1 MKTYIVLYRDG
12 VMSFWLRH
20 MDKSNFQE
28 GAKLFSVEDGVPISI
43 LPEWASIGFKE
54 CEKIKEEVW

>member
-12 VMSFWLRH
+12 TMSFWSQR

-28 GAKLFSVEDGVPISI
+28 GAKLFSIESDVSISI
-43 LPEWASIGFKE
+43 LPEWAAVGFQASE
-54 CEKIKEEVW
+54 VIKEETW

>member
-43 LPEWASIGFKE
+43 FQPRYYSILL
-54 CEKIKEEVW
+54 V